1 MYTII
6 QIDAIQANTGT
17 IIRDF
22 SHIPAGLFSP
32 SDVQNMILEVM
43 KMQEFH
49 HPHVMSL
56 IGVCLD
62 AGVDVSIVLP
72 YMGNG
77 SLLDYLKKER
87 DSLELDDDSEVD
99 QVGLM

>member
-1 MYTII
+1 MSEII
-6 QIDAIQANTGT
+6 
-17 IIRDF
+17 
-22 SHIPAGLFSP
+22 
-32 SDVQNMILEVM
+32 

-56 IGVCLD
+56 IGVSLD
-62 AGVDVSIVLP
+62 AGAGVSIVMP

-87 DSLELDDDSEVD
+87 DSLDLDDDIEID
-99 QVGLM
+99 QVESIINSSLFFSDIHVQ